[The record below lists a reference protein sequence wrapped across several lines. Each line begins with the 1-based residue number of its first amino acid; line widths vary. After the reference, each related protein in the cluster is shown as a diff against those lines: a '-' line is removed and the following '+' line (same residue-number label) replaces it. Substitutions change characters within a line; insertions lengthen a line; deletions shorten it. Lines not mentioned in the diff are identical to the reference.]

1 MQAESFAV
9 DCFEHILEPAPTRC
23 QGVLNFACGRLQ
35 SRIGC
40 LEEHRPGRMSSKPE
54 TVSENETQE
63 LAERVAQGDR
73 AAENQIVQQYAGR
86 VMAMAVVRTR
96 DREVAS
102 ELVNDVLMATIE
114 ALRRGTIRDTAR
126 LGAFIHG
133 IAANLINNFLR
144 SGKRRP
150 RPDPLS
156 EDVPAPD
163 AADTVERD
171 CELALLQRKIARLD
185 ERDREV
191 LTLTLAEGLEPED
204 IARRTGLSQEAVR
217 QRKSRALKRLRQALA
232 GSRDNHPEPQY

>member
-54 TVSENETQE
+54 IASENETQV
-63 LAERVAQGDR
+63 LAERIAQGDR
-73 AAENQIVQQYAGR
+73 AAESQIVRQYAGR

-96 DREVAS
+96 DREVSA
-102 ELVNDVLMATIE
+102 ELVSDILMATIE

-133 IAANLINNFLR
+133 TAANLINNFLR
-144 SGKRRP
+144 SSMRTP
-150 RPDPLS
+150 RPDPLP
-156 EDVPAPD
+156 EDLPSPD
-163 AADTVERD
+163 AADVLERD
-171 CELALLQRKIARLD
+171 CDLALLQRSIAHLD
-185 ERDREV
+185 PRDREV
-191 LTLTLAEGLEPED
+191 LTMTLAEGLEPED

-217 QRKSRALKRLRQALA
+217 QRKSRAMKRLRQALA
-232 GSRDNHPEPQY
+232 GSRAGHPEPHY